1 MAATD
6 EKVISHEERLEILCS
21 FIEVFEEFLE
31 ERGIDIPNE
40 EKEQDPECASTIYGT
55 DYGELENK
63 IEKLLINLGYLK
75 EE

>member
-6 EKVISHEERLEILCS
+6 EKIISH
-21 FIEVFEEFLE
+21 E

-63 IEKLLINLGYLK
+63 IEKLLINLGYL
-75 EE
+75 EEE